1 MSIRFRLAATAILC
15 TSLIAC
21 GGGGDSSASPDA
33 PAVTQIAV
41 QSSGGDLSKYEGT
54 WTSSG
59 CGIGLVIGGGAT
71 SGTDSYQFAAPV
83 STTVVTGTYTG
94 YRYANTSCSGS
105 PTVNTLLFTATFIAS
120 VPAVT
125 STGSTQLVGTADRM
139 RFERRRL
146 DGIGFSPEDTYFTFS
161 DNESKLRNSSTA
173 TFSSSTLQLNRLPR
187 R

>member
-21 GGGGDSSASPDA
+21 GGGDDSSATPTPS
-33 PAVTQIAV
+33 AVTHLAV

-59 CGIGLVIGGGAT
+59 CGVGVVIGGGAT

-94 YRYANTSCSGS
+94 YRYANTTCSGS
-105 PTVNTLLFTATFIAS
+105 PTINTLLLTATFIAS
-120 VPAVT
+120 VPVVT
-125 STGSTQLVGTADRM
+125 ATGSTQLVGTADRL
-139 RFERRRL
+139 RFERRRP

-161 DNESKLRNSSTA
+161 DNDSKLRNSGTA
-173 TFSSSTLQLNRLPR
+173 TFSSSTLVLNRSPR